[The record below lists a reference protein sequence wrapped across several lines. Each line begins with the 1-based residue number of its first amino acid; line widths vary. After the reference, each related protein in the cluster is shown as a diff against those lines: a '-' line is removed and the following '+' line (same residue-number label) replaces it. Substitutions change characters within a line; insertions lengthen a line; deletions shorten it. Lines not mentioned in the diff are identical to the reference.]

1 MRRTPVCLISSFAIV
16 VGLLGCSDS
25 DAGSAPNAATNSDDI
40 AMSEAWPDPIRFGLV
55 PAEGGAD
62 TVARF
67 EPLAEHLR
75 TELGCKVDVFS
86 ASEYVGVITAMQND
100 QVDVA
105 YFGPKSYVEANRIA
119 GAEALV
125 REITEDG
132 SEGYFSVLV
141 SREGSG
147 IQTMDDAKGRSFA
160 FVTPNSTSGYLV
172 PFLGIREATG
182 MVADEYFGEVRYT
195 GSHGTSIRAVLAGDV
210 EVAAT
215 NTLDLKAMQQ
225 SGLDIS
231 PLVELW
237 RSELIPGSVIA
248 VRRELPQSLKDAVQK
263 AVVGFSENAAA
274 LEEMGRSGF
283 VPTNDG
289 AYEIIRLLEQQEHE
303 LSEESGG

>member
-1 MRRTPVCLISSFAIV
+1 MRQVPFFLTSLFAV
-16 VGLLGCSDS
+16 VVAIAGCSDG
-25 DAGSAPNAATNSDDI
+25 DARSASGASTSSGDAKAP
-40 AMSEAWPDPIRFGLV
+40 EAWPDPIRFGLV

-75 TELGCKVDVFS
+75 TELGHQVDVFS

-100 QVDVA
+100 QVDIA

-132 SEGYFSVLV
+132 SEGYYSVLIA
-141 SREGSG
+141 REGTG
-147 IQTMDDAKGRSFA
+147 IGTLKDAKGRSFA

-182 MVADEYFGEVRYT
+182 MVADEYFREVRYT

-215 NTLDLKAMQQ
+215 NTLDLKAMHQ

-248 VRRELPQSLKDAVQK
+248 VRRELPQSFKDAVQE
-263 AVVGFSENAAA
+263 AVVGFSANAEA